1 MSTINYDLS
10 KIKSFIFDVDGVL
23 SPDSI
28 PLSPDGAPIRM
39 VNIKDGY
46 AINLA
51 VQNGY
56 GVAIITGADT
66 ENIRLRFSRLG
77 VKDIYLKSKPK
88 MKDLQDYMERT
99 GYRPEEI
106 MYAGDD
112 LPDYQVMKAVGLSV
126 APANAVAEIRG
137 VAKYISHRNGGDGVA
152 RDVIE
157 QVMKAQGKWMTD
169 EVLNSTSVF

>member
-23 SPDSI
+23 SPNSI
-28 PLSPDGAPIRM
+28 PLSPTGEPMRM

-51 VQNGY
+51 VKNGY
-56 GVAIITGADT
+56 SVAIITGADT

-77 VKDIYLKSKPK
+77 VKDIYMKSRVKII
-88 MKDLQDYMERT
+88 DLNDYIQKT
-99 GYRPEEI
+99 GFKPEEI
-106 MYAGDD
+106 LYSGDD
-112 LPDYQVMKAVGLSV
+112 LPDYHVMETVGLAV
-126 APANAVAEIRG
+126 APADAAPEIKG
-137 VAKYISHRNGGDGVA
+137 IAQYISHCKGGDGVA

-157 QVMKAQGKWMTD
+157 QVMKAQGKWMGD
-169 EVLNSTSVF
+169 EAFGW